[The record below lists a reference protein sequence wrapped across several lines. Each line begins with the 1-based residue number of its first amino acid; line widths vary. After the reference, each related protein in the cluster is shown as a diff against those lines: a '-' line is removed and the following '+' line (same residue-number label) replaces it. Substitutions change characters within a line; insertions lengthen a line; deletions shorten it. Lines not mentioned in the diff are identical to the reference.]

1 MGREGFE
8 VINLGRL
15 KEIKDLRR
23 VWPHEALDFTPW
35 LAEEENLMLLSD
47 AVGLEITVDETE
59 SSVGDFNVDI
69 YATETGTDRKIIIEN
84 QLEDTNHDHLGK
96 LITYASGKAADIV
109 IWIVKRARE
118 EHRAAIE
125 WLNNHTDENIAFFL
139 LEIKLYQ
146 IGDSDIAVKFEI
158 IEKPNDWAKEI
169 KRQTSSSPTLQARY
183 DYWVAFNEYAF
194 SNATF
199 AKVFSRRKAST
210 DHWMSLSVESSACH
224 IDLSQVRKDNNIT
237 VEWYITDDKELY
249 QKFYSHKAD
258 IESDM
263 GMTLDWRELPD
274 KKASRI
280 LVIHEADFDNKDKWT
295 EQFEWAMDAAMKMKM
310 AFKKYL

>member
-1 MGREGFE
+1 M
-8 VINLGRL
+8 INLGKL
-15 KEIKDLRR
+15 KEIKDLRK

-35 LAEEENLMLLSD
+35 LAEEDNLALLAD

-96 LITYASGKAADIV
+96 LITYASGKSADII
-109 IWIVKRARE
+109 IWVVKRARE

-146 IGDSDIAVKFEI
+146 IGNSDIAVKFEV
-158 IEKPNDWAKEI
+158 IEKPNDWSKEI
-169 KRQTSSSPTLQARY
+169 KRNTNNSPTLQARY
-183 DYWVAFNEYAF
+183 EYWMAFNDYAF
-194 SNATF
+194 KNANF
-199 AKVFSRRKAST
+199 AKNFNKRKAST
-210 DHWMSLSVESSACH
+210 DHWMTFSVGSSSCSISLSQ
-224 IDLSQVRKDNNIT
+224 IRKYNHLL
-237 VEWYITDDKELY
+237 VEWYIANDKELY
-249 QKFYSHKAD
+249 KKLYSYKD
-258 IESDM
+258 MIEIDM
-263 GMTLDWRELPD
+263 GTELEWNELPD

-280 LVIHEADFDNKDKWT
+280 IVYKTANFDDTNNWQ
-295 EQFEWAMDAAMKMKM
+295 EQFDWLMDMSLKMKK
-310 AFKKYL
+310 AFKKHL